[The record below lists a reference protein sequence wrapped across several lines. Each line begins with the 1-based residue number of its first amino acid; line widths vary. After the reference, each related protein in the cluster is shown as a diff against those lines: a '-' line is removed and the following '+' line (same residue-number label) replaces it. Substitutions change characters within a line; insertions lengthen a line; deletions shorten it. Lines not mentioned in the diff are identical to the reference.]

1 MIKTQEWAGAL
12 SAAALVGFLMV
23 SQTAAPAWA
32 DAEIVKVESGEGG
45 QERLL
50 EALIMAQPGQTIQLG
65 EGVFNLTDGLSL
77 DVDNVTVEG
86 AGMDKTVLS
95 FKGQETGAEGF
106 LVTSDDVTLRNFAV
120 EDAKGDAVKSKGAD
134 NIKFINLRTEWTN
147 GPDEKNGAYGLY
159 PVESKNIL
167 IDGCIAIGASDA
179 GIYVGQSSH
188 IVVRNSI
195 ARYNVAGIEIENSF
209 HADVYQN
216 VATHNTGGILVFD
229 LPGLPQVGGHTV
241 RVFRNA
247 ITTNNTPNFAPK
259 GNIVAGVP
267 AGTGVI
273 IMANKNVHLF
283 ENVIGGNHSTNVLVS
298 AYSRADSAA
307 QDAAEQQAATA
318 SNDDFIPVPRDIYIY
333 RNALGDAGTRPSG
346 TLAALAGAVEGPMPS
361 ILWDGVT
368 AYRDGD
374 TMREVNVNLVIGE
387 NAGNMSFANFGFGTT
402 ETDRTN
408 PKVTTDISAHTG
420 DIPDTVDVTFE
431 GLDAE

>member
-1 MIKTQEWAGAL
+1 MFNGIKGSGFAV
-12 SAAALVGFLMV
+12 AALMFASLSMT
-23 SQTAAPAWA
+23 QPAFA
-32 DAEIVKVESGEGG
+32 ENDAVTVEAGEGA
-45 QERLL
+45 QDRLL
-50 EALIMAQPGQTIQLG
+50 EALIMAQPGQTIRLG
-65 EGVFNLTDGLSL
+65 AGTFALTDGLSL

-86 AGMDKTVLS
+86 AGMEQTILS

-106 LVTSDDVTLRNFAV
+106 LITSDNVTLKGFAV

-134 NIKFINLRTEWTN
+134 NIKFIGIRTEWTN

-167 IDGCIAIGASDA
+167 IDGCVAIGASDA

-216 VATHNTGGILVFD
+216 IATHNTGGILVFD

-247 ITTNNTPNFAPK
+247 ITNNNTANFAPK

-283 ENVIGGNHSTNVLVS
+283 ENVIGGNNSTNVLVS

-318 SNDDFIPVPRDIYIY
+318 SNDAFIPVPRDVFLY
-333 RNALGDAGTRPSG
+333 RNALGEAGTKPSG
-346 TLAALAGAVEGPMPS
+346 TIAALAPVIDGPMPS

-374 TMREVNVNLVIGE
+374 DMREVDVNLVIHE
-387 NAGNMSFANFGFGTT
+387 NVGNTSFANFGFATT

-408 PKVTTDISAHTG
+408 PKVSMDISAHAG
-420 DIPDTVDVTFE
+420 AIPDTVDVTFT
-431 GLDAE
+431 GVQAE